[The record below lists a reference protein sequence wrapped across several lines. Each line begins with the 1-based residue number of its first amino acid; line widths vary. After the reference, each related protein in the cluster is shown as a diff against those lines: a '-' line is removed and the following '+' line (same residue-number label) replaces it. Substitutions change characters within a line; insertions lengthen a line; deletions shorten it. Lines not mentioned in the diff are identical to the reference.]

1 MPIRGNLTFPGDKS
15 ISHRALMIGAL
26 TDGPC
31 KITNLST
38 GLDVQSTRQ
47 CLEDCG
53 ITIETFPEYTVVH
66 GGEFKNPTY
75 DLDCNNSGTT
85 VRLLSGLLTGR
96 GIRANLVGDISLS
109 NRPMNR
115 IVNPLRSMGA
125 DIKANIGKLPLELYP
140 NQLQGIQ
147 YSMPIPSAQ
156 VKSAIIFAALGA
168 SSPTIIHEPVPS
180 RDHTE
185 RMLQSLGASIHNEN
199 GSISINPSKNKL
211 PSFDLN
217 VPGDP
222 STAAFFATAAAIVP
236 DSEIILKDISRNL
249 TRIGFYKVLE
259 MMGGKIEYMD
269 EKIENGESS
278 GTVIIR
284 KTELHGVTIDGEMI
298 PSLIDEIPLIAILA
312 TQAEGTT
319 IIKDA
324 GDLRF
329 KESDRI
335 HAIVTNLNRM
345 GAIITEHENGFAI
358 TGRTKLKGCNIQTF
372 GDHRIAMAFTI
383 AGLISDGEVT
393 VDDSNCVNIS
403 FPEFHTKLREV
414 VQ

>member
-38 GLDVQSTRQ
+38 GLDVQSTCQ
-47 CLEDCG
+47 CLEFCG
-53 ITIETFPEYTVVH
+53 IRIESFPDYTIVH
-66 GGEFKNPTY
+66 GGDLKHPIH
-75 DLDCNNSGTT
+75 DLDCGNSGTT
-85 VRLLSGLLTGR
+85 TRLLLGLLAGKN
-96 GIRANLVGDISLS
+96 IRANFVGDVSLS

-125 DIKANIGKLPLELYP
+125 DIKANNGKLPLELYP
-140 NQLQGIQ
+140 NQLKGIR
-147 YSMPIPSAQ
+147 YSMPISSAQ

-185 RMLQSLGASIHNEN
+185 RMLQSLGASIHSEN
-199 GSISINPSKNKL
+199 DSISINPTKKKL
-211 PSFDLN
+211 PSFDLTI
-217 VPGDP
+217 PGDP

-259 MMGGKIEYMD
+259 MMGGEIEYMD

-284 KTELHGVTIDGEMI
+284 KTELHGVTIEGDMI

-335 HAIVTNLNRM
+335 HAIVTNLNQM
-345 GAIITEHENGFAI
+345 SAIIIEHENGFAI

-393 VDDSNCVNIS
+393 VDDSNCVDIS
-403 FPEFHTKLREV
+403 FPEFYTKLREV